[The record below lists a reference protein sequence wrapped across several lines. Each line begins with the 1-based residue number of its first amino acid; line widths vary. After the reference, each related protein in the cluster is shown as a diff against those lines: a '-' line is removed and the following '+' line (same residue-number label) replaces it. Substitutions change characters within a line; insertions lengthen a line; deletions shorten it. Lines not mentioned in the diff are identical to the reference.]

1 MNDYL
6 TQLLSIDYIS
16 LLSAVAIIMG
26 ATVAIKELIEKF
38 CKATGIEFAWI
49 RSNRERQESEKK
61 IREDLEVITRR
72 QKDLEEQHANDVKSR
87 DKFNQEIIDN
97 MELLKEKITSLSETM
112 ERREAEKRFER
123 LRDDILTFANELS
136 SRTHISEEYISN
148 IYRKINEYEKLH
160 DQYDFQNNQ
169 APASIAA
176 ITVKYQEMLLNGQI
190 TKDDD

>member
-49 RSNRERQESEKK
+49 RSNRERQETEKK

-72 QKDLEEQHANDVKSR
+72 QKDLEERHANDVKSR